1 MEYYLLSE
9 QDIYEISLEFENLL
23 YEIIETIKNKKIE
36 EEYNG
41 D

>member
-9 QDIYEISLEFENLL
+9 QDIYEIKLEFENLL
-23 YEIIETIKNKKIE
+23 YEILEVIKNKKVE
-36 EEYNG
+36 DEDEV

>member
-23 YEIIETIKNKKIE
+23 YEIIEMIKNKKIE
-36 EEYNG
+36 EEFKG

>member
-36 EEYNG
+36 EEYKG